1 MRWHS
6 FKFWHP
12 ALCQIKRADL
22 PRPCGLYP
30 SENCACLSDSA
41 SRDLK
46 PVTTQALLI
55 HVLLVPASALD
66 LNLQEWDLLI
76 RQARHANL
84 LARLAATLAQH
95 DLLPKLQAQPRS
107 HLESALTIARRQTQA
122 VRWEVARIAQALK
135 AIDTPIVLL
144 KGAAYIVRDLPA
156 AQGRLFSD
164 VDILVAKSQLEA
176 VELALK
182 IHGWITTHHDA
193 YDQRYYRLWMHEL
206 PPMRHLKRESMLDVH
221 HTILP
226 PTARYHPDPQKLLAS
241 AENLDGYAPQIKTL
255 APIDMVL
262 HSATHLF
269 HEGELHHGLRD
280 LFDLDSLLRHF
291 ETRVPNFWE
300 ALIARAADLDLL
312 RPLYYA
318 LRYTRRILAT
328 PIPDATLSDPK
339 LRPPSRLK
347 LAYMDALFLR
357 ALTPPHPSCEDILSP
372 LARLGVYV
380 RGHWLRMP
388 LHRLIPHLLHQ
399 AFADKQGG
407 G

>member
-1 MRWHS
+1 M
-6 FKFWHP
+6 
-12 ALCQIKRADL
+12 
-22 PRPCGLYP
+22 
-30 SENCACLSDSA
+30 
-41 SRDLK
+41 
-46 PVTTQALLI
+46 TTQALLTR
-55 HVLLVPASALD
+55 VLLAPSLALE
-66 LNLQEWDLLI
+66 LTLQEWDLLV

-84 LARLAATLAQH
+84 LARLGAV
-95 DLLPKLQAQPRS
+95 LLHQDILPGLMEKPRS

-122 VRWEVARIAQALK
+122 VRWEVERIAAALQ
-135 AIDTPIVLL
+135 AIDTPIILL

-164 VDILVAKSQLEA
+164 VDIMVDRSQLEA

-182 IHGWITTHHDA
+182 IQGWITTHHDA
-193 YDQRYYRLWMHEL
+193 YDQRYYRKWMHEL

-226 PTARYHPDPQKLLAS
+226 ATARYHPDPQKLF
-241 AENLDGYAPQIKTL
+241 AEAQQLEGYTAQVKTL

-291 ETRVPNFWE
+291 ETRVPTFWE
-300 ALIARAADLDLL
+300 VLLGRAGELDLL

-318 LRYTRRILAT
+318 LRYTHCVLGT
-328 PIPDATLSDPK
+328 PVPASTLSDPR
-339 LRPPSRLK
+339 LQPPPRLK

-357 ALTPPHPSCEDILSP
+357 AFKPPHPSCEDWASP
-372 LARLGVYV
+372 LARFGLYV

-388 LHRLIPHLLHQ
+388 LHQLLPHLLHQ
-399 AFADKQGG
+399 AFAPRSDAH
-407 G
+407 